1 MLLLLCTVPNTKK
14 DLKMKK
20 LIFLLLLGFTINAHA
35 QEAGEKL
42 FKAVINKDLASVKKI
57 VQKDSALVNY
67 VRKINQSFFIPVLM
81 QAVMNNETEIA
92 KLFIL
97 KGADVNKQDGFKM
110 TCLMW
115 AASNQNL
122 ELVKLLL
129 EKGADKNVKDHQGMT
144 ALKAA
149 EETKNA
155 EIIDLLK

>member
-1 MLLLLCTVPNTKK
+1 
-14 DLKMKK
+14 MKK
-20 LIFLLLLGFTINAHA
+20 LIFLFLLGFTLNGYA

-42 FKAVINKDLASVKKI
+42 FKAVVNKDLSSVKKI
-57 VQKDSALVNY
+57 VEKDSSLVNY
-67 VRKINQSFFIPVLM
+67 VRKISAAFFIPVLM

-92 KLFIL
+92 KFFIE
-97 KGADVNKQDGFKM
+97 KGADVNKKDGFKM

-115 AASNQNL
+115 AASNQNV

-129 EKGADKNVKDHQGMT
+129 EKGADKTITDGQGMT

-149 EETKNA
+149 EETKNQ